1 MNVLWTSR
9 AKYSTET
16 ANSFFIENI
25 KTFLDKGGVVGAVFL
40 DLKKPVDIVNHRI
53 LMSKLSCVNFSSHT
67 LNWIESYLSDR
78 FQWVRVQNHL
88 SNDLGTSTGV
98 PQGSILGPML
108 FAMYIND
115 FHLACPG
122 INIQMYVDDT
132 VIYMHGNSLT
142 QIANELTNSMVN
154 VSALLKENFL
164 KLIVSK
170 TVCMFVSKS
179 NSIIKEPGVYVSGVR
194 RQVVPQYKYL
204 EILTDSKLSIKAQVK
219 KVCKQVTFNLYNF
232 KFIRDHMSLDAAE
245 MYMYSMVIS
254 HMTYC
259 LTTWSQTSSVTLK
272 PSESFYK
279 PTQSV
284 R

>member
-1 MNVLWTSR
+1 
-9 AKYSTET
+9 
-16 ANSFFIENI
+16 
-25 KTFLDKGGVVGAVFL
+25 
-40 DLKKPVDIVNHRI
+40 
-53 LMSKLSCVNFSSHT
+53 
-67 LNWIESYLSDR
+67 
-78 FQWVRVQNHL
+78 
-88 SNDLGTSTGV
+88 
-98 PQGSILGPML
+98 
-108 FAMYIND
+108 
-115 FHLACPG
+115 
-122 INIQMYVDDT
+122 MYVDDT

-142 QIANELTNSMVN
+142 QIANELMNSMVN

-164 KLIVSK
+164 KLNVPK
-170 TVCMFVSKS
+170 TLCMFVSKS
-179 NSIIKEPGVYVSGVR
+179 NSIIKEPGVYMSGVR

-219 KVCKQVTFNLYNF
+219 KVCKQVKFNLYNF

-272 PSESFYK
+272 PSVSFYK